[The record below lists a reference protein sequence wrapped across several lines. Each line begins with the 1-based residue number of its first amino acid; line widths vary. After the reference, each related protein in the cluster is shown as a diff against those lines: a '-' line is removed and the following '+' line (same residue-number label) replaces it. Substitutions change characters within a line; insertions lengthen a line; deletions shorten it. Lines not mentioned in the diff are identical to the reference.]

1 MNGTNAVTSKQMAL
15 FTFVC
20 QTGIGIITLPTALAN
35 EVGHDGWISVI
46 ITGFLAIIVAAL
58 IALLLKNNSGK
69 GILDINKAVFGRVIG
84 TGLNLLIFVY
94 LLIAASAG
102 ATIFV
107 IYLRISFF
115 PLTPP
120 LIMSL
125 LILLP
130 SFYMVWYGLKTVARF
145 KTCTLPSYAVI
156 LIYIILIYKD
166 IRLTFLMPVGEAGII
181 PLLYSIKTTYF
192 SFIGLELIAIFYA
205 EITDKDKALKYHVF
219 ANIFSMLFLLIVT
232 AASTAVF
239 GEKFL
244 PDQSVTFFNL
254 FRIYNVDIF
263 ERVDLFIIASWFF
276 AMSCSIRAYM
286 MASWYSLV
294 KISKVK
300 KKTYMYVLFIVALL
314 IISRIPKDINQS
326 YYFLDVI
333 NYSGMGIT
341 IFFILCLF
349 ISAIKM
355 KGGKNHEKG

>member
-1 MNGTNAVTSKQMAL
+1 LNGTNAVTSKQMAL

-84 TGLNLLIFVY
+84 TGLNFLIFTY

-125 LILLP
+125 LILTP

-145 KTCTLPSYAVI
+145 KTCTLFSYAII
-156 LIYIILIYKD
+156 LVYIILIYRD

-181 PLLYSIKTTYF
+181 PLLYSIKITYF
-192 SFIGLELIAIFYA
+192 SFIGLELIAVFYA
-205 EITDKDKALKYHVF
+205 EITDKDKALKWHVY
-219 ANIFSMLFLLIVT
+219 ANIFSMLFLLIIT

-244 PDQSVTFFNL
+244 PVQSVALFNL
-254 FRIYNVDIF
+254 FRVYNVNIL

-276 AMSCSIRAYM
+276 AMGCSIRAYM
-286 MASWYSLV
+286 MASWYSLI
-294 KISKVK
+294 KICKVQK
-300 KKTYMYVLFIVALL
+300 NAFIYLLYIFLLL

-326 YYFLDVI
+326 YYFLDII

-341 IFFILCLF
+341 IFFILSLF
-349 ISAIKM
+349 ISAVKM
-355 KGGKNHEKG
+355 KGGKKHEKG